1 VLALSDLTG
10 QPLSHAL
17 IQSALAE
24 HLYRTPALTPERII
38 AAVAVQFQVDEDELV
53 GPRRS
58 RQVALPR
65 QVAMYLLREETNA
78 SLPAIGDA
86 LGGRDHTTVLYG
98 YEKISDLI
106 ETDDF
111 LRKQVSAIRQSLHA

>member
-1 VLALSDLTG
+1 
-10 QPLSHAL
+10 
-17 IQSALAE
+17 
-24 HLYRTPALTPERII
+24 
-38 AAVAVQFQVDEDELV
+38 VADQFQVDEDELV

>member
-1 VLALSDLTG
+1 
-10 QPLSHAL
+10 
-17 IQSALAE
+17 
-24 HLYRTPALTPERII
+24 
-38 AAVAVQFQVDEDELV
+38 VADQFQVDEDQLL

-98 YEKISDLI
+98 YEKIADLI
-106 ETDDF
+106 ETDDM
-111 LRKQVSAIRQSLHA
+111 LRKQVSAIRQTLHS